1 MVGVT
6 GKTHAYLMRRIIMPE
21 VSPFDFG
28 RKIQIEARSLP
39 AVVHPQI
46 AKPGGHLPGGMC

>member
-6 GKTHAYLMRRIIMPE
+6 GKTHAYLMRRIIMPK

-28 RKIQIEARSLP
+28 RKIQIEA
-39 AVVHPQI
+39 
-46 AKPGGHLPGGMC
+46 